1 MRATHVPH
9 LRLILSFSTAILTAC
24 GGSSDGGGGGGD
36 AGGSGGEDDDLTHG
50 FVAVRFDGDAA
61 TYAGT
66 DTVVATMSYGPCL
79 TAFYDDNP
87 QMRQYGNF
95 GQQIFGDGSAGGEGW
110 KARLCGDDIDHSPC
124 EIVWI
129 TQRFDTVQQLAVTYQ
144 VSEAMHDGTLL
155 FGPIPT
161 AATAQCD
168 GDALPMVTA
177 DISETTGIRGID
189 AEGHD
194 LWRATSVT
202 PNAASTGQSDPMV
215 VTAAL
220 VGG

>member
-1 MRATHVPH
+1 MRQW
-9 LRLILSFSTAILTAC
+9 LRTLLTLN
-24 GGSSDGGGGGGD
+24 GSPRGV
-36 AGGSGGEDDDLTHG
+36 AGGFALGLSLSLVPIPFAGMFLALAT
-50 FVAVRFDGDAA
+50 APLLRCNLPA

-168 GDALPMVTA
+168 GDALP
-177 DISETTGIRGID
+177 IQHRGDGRVGD
-189 AEGHD
+189 ALRD
-194 LWRATSVT
+194 AL
-202 PNAASTGQSDPMV
+202 DPRMQ
-215 VTAAL
+215 
-220 VGG
+220 